1 MSWRIWAVACVA
13 AGVTGGVLGGMGP
26 YRTAPPVGPAT
37 SAAVLPA
44 PVEQNTSVRAPA
56 SAPRLTS
63 ATPTRTESA
72 AALRPE
78 KSEPEKAVKALE
90 PRDEEKRG
98 FGGEPRERKHSGKRP
113 KD

>member
-1 MSWRIWAVACVA
+1 MSWRSWAVACVA

-26 YRTAPPVGPAT
+26 HVTAPPVGPGT

-44 PVEQNTSVRAPA
+44 PVEQNTSVRADA

-63 ATPTRTESA
+63 ATPTRAEFATPV
-72 AALRPE
+72 RPE
-78 KSEPEKAVKALE
+78 KSKPAKAVKALE

-98 FGGEPRERKHSGKRP
+98 FGAEPRKRKHSGKRP
-113 KD
+113 ED